1 MTNQTWEIKNVCHLR
16 NDTFYPMS
24 SSVNF
29 ALSLRLCYSLKIRNC
44 GMTEKE
50 IFCGY
55 GLFQRIKLYQ
65 RRYKIKYLDTIEF
78 LDTHV

>member
-16 NDTFYPMS
+16 NDTFYPMP

-29 ALSLRLCYSLKIRNC
+29 ALSLRLCCSLKIRNC

-55 GLFQRIKLYQ
+55 GCFSVPSYIREGIKSN
-65 RRYKIKYLDTIEF
+65 I
-78 LDTHV
+78 